1 MLLHA
6 QTGGV
11 LAYRVVWGV
20 LPMRSAWC
28 LGEGRGDGGDT
39 RRSGGAAHEPS
50 IPLVVRITTQ
60 EAKERRGAMAQSTEP
75 LETAVNLQVVREF
88 LERYFTI
95 ENEIKVL
102 QQDKS
107 ALRDEFKG
115 RGLDMKTMTAAIAI
129 AKKRQLVPVSRAT
142 LDALIDK
149 VENKL
154 PAPED

>member
-1 MLLHA
+1 MA
-6 QTGGV
+6 K
-11 LAYRVVWGV
+11 
-20 LPMRSAWC
+20 SA
-28 LGEGRGDGGDT
+28 
-39 RRSGGAAHEPS
+39 EPS
-50 IPLVVRITTQ
+50 DAAFNIQL
-60 EAKERRGAMAQSTEP
+60 
-75 LETAVNLQVVREF
+75 VREF

-115 RGLDMKTMTAAIAI
+115 QGLDMKTMTAAIAI
-129 AKKRQLVPVSRAT
+129 AKKRQLVPVSKET
-142 LDALIDK
+142 LDELISE

>member
-1 MLLHA
+1 MEWEISLELLII
-6 QTGGV
+6 TP
-11 LAYRVVWGV
+11 LN
-20 LPMRSAWC
+20 
-28 LGEGRGDGGDT
+28 DG
-39 RRSGGAAHEPS
+39 EPS
-50 IPLVVRITTQ
+50 TPVVVLITTK
-60 EAKERRGAMAQSTEP
+60 EARERRGEMAKSAEP
-75 LETAVNLQVVREF
+75 SDAALHLQVVRAF

-115 RGLDMKTMTAAIAI
+115 QGLDMKTMTAAIAI
-129 AKKRQLVPVSRAT
+129 AKKRQLVPVSKET
-142 LDALIDK
+142 LDALISE

>member
-1 MLLHA
+1 MTPA
-6 QTGGV
+6 G
-11 LAYRVVWGV
+11 
-20 LPMRSAWC
+20 SATRQRPAVAIWAKH
-28 LGEGRGDGGDT
+28 GD
-39 RRSGGAAHEPS
+39 E
-50 IPLVVRITTQ
+50 
-60 EAKERRGAMAQSTEP
+60 
-75 LETAVNLQVVREF
+75 ETAVARAGPEWLPGYRCPCSGTENDTAGKGKERGMARSTALSDAAVDLQVVREF

-129 AKKRQLVPVSRAT
+129 AKKRQLVPVSRET
-142 LDALIDK
+142 LDVLISE
-149 VENKL
+149 VEEKL